1 MPHAHQAALSLPS
14 LSGWGEGEDGKKPLG
29 VKEKGSLIKQK
40 QRPDREAKEN
50 KIFIIFFP
58 STGGV
63 KPFPEKQSFSM
74 CSSHSRKQ
82 MS

>member
-1 MPHAHQAALSLPS
+1 MPGAHQAALSPPL

-40 QRPDREAKEN
+40 QRPDSEAKEN
-50 KIFIIFFP
+50 KIFILYFP
-58 STGGV
+58 STGDV
-63 KPFPEKQSFSM
+63 KPLPDEQSFSM
-74 CSSHSRKQ
+74 YLSRKQ